1 MKWNKKMNVFCQD
14 RFFFKTMNNESRNI
28 PRRFLPSPMITPSL
42 CSWRKFCP
50 FVKCFCTLCQGS
62 KWMVVNPVWF
72 FLLYRFLAALLARSF
87 TPQSTELHN
96 ICMFENLAYWGI
108 SNFYIPFFKSE
119 ELKQH
124 ATCYRPSQITS
135 RRNRFGESI
144 RDESYLTDQGQ
155 NCNLRKQKLFGFTPH

>member
-1 MKWNKKMNVFCQD
+1 MNVFCQD

-28 PRRFLPSPMITPSL
+28 PRRFLPSSSSL
-42 CSWRKFCP
+42 LLFFRKFEEVLSICE
-50 FVKCFCTLCQGS
+50 VLLHSTVCQGS

-108 SNFYIPFFKSE
+108 SSFYIPFFKSE
-119 ELKQH
+119 QLKQH

-135 RRNRFGESI
+135 RHNRFGESI

-155 NCNLRKQKLFGFTPH
+155 NCNLRKQKLFGFREDIN

>member
-1 MKWNKKMNVFCQD
+1 MRATTEVSAAGSWNSIGASFIWSVFTNEFRGDNYRGQWNGIKKWM
-14 RFFFKTMNNESRNI
+14 FFVKIDFSSKLWTMSQGI
-28 PRRFLPSPMITPSL
+28 FHGGSSL
-42 CSWRKFCP
+42 HQWLHHHCCFWGSWRKFCP

-96 ICMFENLAYWGI
+96 ICMFENLGYWGI

-119 ELKQH
+119 
-124 ATCYRPSQITS
+124 
-135 RRNRFGESI
+135 
-144 RDESYLTDQGQ
+144 
-155 NCNLRKQKLFGFTPH
+155 

>member
-1 MKWNKKMNVFCQD
+1 MSQGIFHGGSSLNHS
-14 RFFFKTMNNESRNI
+14 FFNTFFIIVTVHLGSASALYVKDQSEQKTLSGSFLFYRN
-28 PRRFLPSPMITPSL
+28 
-42 CSWRKFCP
+42 
-50 FVKCFCTLCQGS
+50 
-62 KWMVVNPVWF
+62 
-72 FLLYRFLAALLARSF
+72 LAALLARSF

-96 ICMFENLAYWGI
+96 ICIFENLAYRGI

-119 ELKQH
+119 QLKQH

-155 NCNLRKQKLFGFTPH
+155 ICNLRKQKLFGFTPHQKYSNPIENNT